1 MDYAML
7 KYEKRVKQIEF
18 MKKRMHN
25 EGASCRHATNQWK
38 LENGYDSDNNTIG
51 DDYQYTDSD

>member
-1 MDYAML
+1 M
-7 KYEKRVKQIEF
+7 EKH
-18 MKKRMHN
+18 MHN

-51 DDYQYTDSD
+51 DDHQYTDSD